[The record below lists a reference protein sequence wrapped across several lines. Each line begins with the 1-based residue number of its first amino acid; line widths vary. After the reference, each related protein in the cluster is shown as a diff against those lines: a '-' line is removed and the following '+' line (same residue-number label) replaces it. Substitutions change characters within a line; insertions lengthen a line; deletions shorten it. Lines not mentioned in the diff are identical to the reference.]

1 MVELLAA
8 SGELERIRPSPR
20 YRRFM
25 TGTQIEE
32 LYRLERAKFLA
43 ARAASLVERAA
54 EEKEASAHDDVTV
67 RDQGSAK
74 FHIPKIWE
82 CFFARPGISRH

>member
-43 ARAASLVERAA
+43 PDDFDKSSDELNSLVVHTPLNR
-54 EEKEASAHDDVTV
+54 S
-67 RDQGSAK
+67 RSG
-74 FHIPKIWE
+74 IWWVVDCSLGHE
-82 CFFARPGISRH
+82 PAR